1 MTTLI
6 DKIKIELNKVKSR
19 ENDNLY
25 KIQEMTT
32 ENRILCKTRHQ
43 LEDILDLA
51 KKEEDNSK
59 EKQA

>member
-1 MTTLI
+1 VNLI
-6 DKIKIELNKVKSR
+6 DKIQLELNKTMSR

-25 KIQEMTT
+25 KIQQMSA
-32 ENRILCKTRHQ
+32 ENTILCKTRHQ

-51 KKEEDNSK
+51 KKEENNAK